1 MRKLDVLIDALF
13 LAFYQI
19 LACMVLYFATWM
31 LMKIPNLFT
40 EVGFF
45 ATNLIYSIVLGVGLG
60 ILLLIY
66 AYKTTYKAAYFVMSE
81 SIASSVI
88 AIVIHLLLTAAFNYT
103 PLLGGMALPLSGIF
117 VYGTVAEIPKDQSL
131 IPGLMPLIIF
141 ALSML
146 IYHAAMLFIRKLAL
160 NRRLI
165 DRYELTGNI

>member
-40 EVGFF
+40 DIGFF
-45 ATNLIYSIVLGVGLG
+45 ATNLIYSIVLGIGLG
-60 ILLLIY
+60 VLLLVY

-81 SIASSVI
+81 SIVSSVI
-88 AIVIHLLLTAAFNYT
+88 AILIHLLFTAAFNYT
-103 PLLGGMALPLSGIF
+103 PLLGGMALPLSGVLVF
-117 VYGTVAEIPKDQSL
+117 GTVSEIPSDQSM
-131 IPGLMPLIIF
+131 IPGLMPLLIF
-141 ALSML
+141 VISML
-146 IYHAAMLFIRKLAL
+146 IYHAATLFVRKLAL